1 MGRIILRLRPAD
13 AVTVIFLSFL
23 LTTTVIFNQ
32 RIPMAFLLI
41 GIYSSLI
48 FAQILLIAVKNK
60 GRFVG
65 HVYDLI
71 FPMICIL
78 VVFDSMEWL
87 VRHVNPRDIDPLLI
101 RLDYMIFKGYPTVML
116 EKIMS
121 PLLTDIFQIAY
132 TTYYFLPIILGVI
145 LKFEG
150 KDEEF
155 NRSLFLIVFC
165 FYLSYLGYILM
176 PALGPRYTM
185 HHLQTSELES
195 FLVAEPIQS
204 LLNNLEGIKRDAFPS
219 GHTGIALLVL
229 GLAYRFQKKLFWLF
243 LPVVI
248 ALVFSTV
255 YCRYHYVVDVIGGV
269 GLTVLTLFF
278 GEKYYGF
285 WAERNNISR

>member
-32 RIPMAFLLI
+32 RIPMASLLI
-41 GIYSSLI
+41 SIYSSLI

-71 FPMICIL
+71 FPIICIL
-78 VVFDSMEWL
+78 VVFDSMEWF
-87 VRHVNPRDIDPLLI
+87 VHHVNPRDIDPLLI

-121 PLLTDIFQIAY
+121 PLLTDILQIAY

-229 GLAYRFQKKLFWLF
+229 GLAYRFQKKVFWLF

-285 WAERNNISR
+285 WTERNNISR